1 MSAFPASFE
10 TFCGG
15 GDIFRLITKQK
26 GYSTFFFPMTT
37 RVQKLE
43 AQSQIQAKS
52 GHFDPRSDVILA
64 VGEGPF
70 LSIAIKIFHYFLLSI
85 RSIIGRM
92 YFSAHSRPFCTSCV
106 LSLSLPSFCV
116 PCIKLQA
123 ESPSPHH
130 KFILLAIS
138 HGLLKY
144 PRISEKFES

>member
-26 GYSTFFFPMTT
+26 GYSTFFFPMKT

-70 LSIAIKIFHYFLLSI
+70 FKVLQSKYFTTFYCL
-85 RSIIGRM
+85 
-92 YFSAHSRPFCTSCV
+92 
-106 LSLSLPSFCV
+106 
-116 PCIKLQA
+116 
-123 ESPSPHH
+123 
-130 KFILLAIS
+130 
-138 HGLLKY
+138 
-144 PRISEKFES
+144 